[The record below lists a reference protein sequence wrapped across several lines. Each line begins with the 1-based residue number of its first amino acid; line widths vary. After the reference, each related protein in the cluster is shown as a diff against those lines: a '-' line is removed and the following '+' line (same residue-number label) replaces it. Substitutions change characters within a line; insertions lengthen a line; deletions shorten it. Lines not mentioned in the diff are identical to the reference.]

1 MQRLWFISN
10 IRSGS
15 ATQAGCEAI
24 EAVCAEKGLAL
35 AGRTRFP
42 DDPLPDP
49 AELAAA
55 RVDTLMLFA
64 GDGTINAAL
73 CHYADWDGA
82 ILVLPGG
89 TMNLLAKTLHGDSA
103 PADIVHAAHLRQH
116 RVALPF
122 AEAGRLR
129 AFVGLIVGPAAH
141 WVRAREAAREGRF
154 ARLLRAAMQA
164 WRRTFGDHVRITG
177 VPGLGRPYQAIL
189 ATPGADG
196 LAVAGI
202 DARDWR
208 AIVELGWDWLKGDWM
223 AARAV
228 TATRATGFTL
238 AGRKPVLALFDGEP
252 ERLPPGT
259 RICGGMTRPFF
270 LATQEPPP

>member
-103 PADIVHAAHLRQH
+103 PADIIHAAHLRQH

-177 VPGLGRPYQAIL
+177 VPGLGRRYQAIL

-270 LATQEPPP
+270 LATQEPTP

>member
-103 PADIVHAAHLRQH
+103 PADIVHTAHLRQH

-177 VPGLGRPYQAIL
+177 VPGLGRRYQAIL

-228 TATRATGFTL
+228 TATQATGFTL

>member
-103 PADIVHAAHLRQH
+103 PADIVHTAHLRQH

-177 VPGLGRPYQAIL
+177 VPGLGRRYQAIL

-228 TATRATGFTL
+228 TATRAKGFTL

>member
-177 VPGLGRPYQAIL
+177 VPGLGRRYQAIL
-189 ATPGADG
+189 ATPGSDG

-228 TATRATGFTL
+228 TATRAKGFTL

>member
-64 GDGTINAAL
+64 GDGTINAGL

-177 VPGLGRPYQAIL
+177 VPGLGRRYQAIL
-189 ATPGADG
+189 ATPGSDG

-228 TATRATGFTL
+228 TATRAKGFTL

>member
-64 GDGTINAAL
+64 GDDTINAAL

-103 PADIVHAAHLRQH
+103 PADIVHTAHLRQH

-177 VPGLGRPYQAIL
+177 VPGLGRRYQAIL

>member
-89 TMNLLAKTLHGDSA
+89 TMNLLARELHDVLDPVEIVRRAATLHRTVAVPQVIAGD
-103 PADIVHAAHLRQH
+103 H
-116 RVALPF
+116 
-122 AEAGRLR
+122 R
-129 AFVGLIVGPAAH
+129 AFVGVILGPAAY
-141 WVRAREAAREGRF
+141 WYRARENMRAGRI
-154 ARLLRAAMQA
+154 RRAIAGIRHA
-164 WRRTFGDHVRITG
+164 WRVTFGKGVRLADTPEL
-177 VPGLGRPYQAIL
+177 PGRYQAIWVQP
-189 ATPGADG
+189 ATEG
-196 LAVAGI
+196 LKVAGVV
-202 DARDWR
+202 AHDWR
-208 AIVELGWDWLKGDWM
+208 MAGELGWQWLRGHWL
-223 AARAV
+223 AASAV
-228 TATRATGFTL
+228 ERATVGHL
-238 AGRKPVLALFDGEP
+238 RVRGGASRLALFDGEP
-252 ERLPPGT
+252 VMLPPGT
-259 RICGGMTRPFF
+259 DIRCAMSGRRFITTRK
-270 LATQEPPP
+270 ERE

>member
-103 PADIVHAAHLRQH
+103 PADIVHTAHLRQH

-177 VPGLGRPYQAIL
+177 VPGLVRRYQAIL

>member
-103 PADIVHAAHLRQH
+103 PADIVHTAHLRQH

-177 VPGLGRPYQAIL
+177 VPGLGRRYQAIL

-270 LATQEPPP
+270 LATQELPP